1 MMAHT
6 SRTLEAIR
14 RSGCGN
20 SWFGVDNA
28 ILHPLNVTIHI
39 RLDFDD

>member
-20 SWFGVDNA
+20 SPQDSCFGADNA
-28 ILHPLNVTIHI
+28 IHCI
-39 RLDFDD
+39 R